1 MSKADFPD
9 FRAKLSE
16 QMQNRVP
23 RASKNF
29 LGARQPVRPMH
40 LSPAAPIPV
49 GLGHCAMTARLYHG
63 SDIAIF
69 SVLEVVIKK
78 DTQVSFLFQ
87 VPFLISSGRLQDIK
101 LKCFLS

>member
-16 QMQNRVP
+16 QLQNRVP

-49 GLGHCAMTARLYHG
+49 GLGHCVMTARLYHG
-63 SDIAIF
+63 SNIAIF

-78 DTQVSFLFQ
+78 DTQVSRNFFK
-87 VPFLISSGRLQDIK
+87 GRPACGECLP
-101 LKCFLS
+101 LGGLEVWGP